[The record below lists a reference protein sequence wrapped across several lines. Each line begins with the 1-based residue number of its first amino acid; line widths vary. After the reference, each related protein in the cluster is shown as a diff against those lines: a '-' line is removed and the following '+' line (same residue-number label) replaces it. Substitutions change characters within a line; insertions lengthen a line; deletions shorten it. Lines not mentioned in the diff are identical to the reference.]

1 MPSYFGKTASGGVQV
16 IEFLSVVCIRPLG
29 EAARRA
35 IVTGLVVA
43 LPAANVWPILL
54 LHLGTP
60 LAAGAEAVFLALY
73 VWWTAGGGFSG
84 ILRTSRAIAF
94 RRGTQSSAQW
104 LWGMV
109 AALCFA
115 ATIHASIVLLFRFV
129 PFPVAAFRQGYDF
142 SFIPTVPLRWLAV
155 VISAASAGIC
165 EETGFRGYMQR
176 PMELSHGAPVA
187 ILTSAF
193 FFTLVHLT
201 KGWAL
206 AGLVPIIFGAGILL
220 GLLARSSGSLI
231 PCMIGHTIMDVGLF
245 AYWWTGIAG
254 EFVLR
259 PIGETGVDRAFI
271 IACIA
276 ACAMLAITLLAI
288 WRLRGLRQNV

>member
-1 MPSYFGKTASGGVQV
+1 VSLPSGPWVKLPVSLRAV
-16 IEFLSVVCIRPLG
+16 I
-29 EAARRA
+29 A
-35 IVTGLVVA
+35 GLLIA
-43 LPAANVWPILL
+43 LPAANVWPVLL
-54 LHLGTP
+54 LNLGVP
-60 LAAGAEAVFLALY
+60 LAASTEAMFLALY
-73 VWWTAGGGFSG
+73 IWWAAGGGPPRSAQ
-84 ILRTSRAIAF
+84 TSRATAF
-94 RRGTQSSAQW
+94 RRGALSSRQW

-115 ATIHASIVLLFRFV
+115 ITIHASIVLLFRFV
-129 PFPVAAFRQGYDF
+129 PFPVAEFRQGYDF
-142 SFIPTVPLRWLAV
+142 SFIPTLPLRWLAV

-176 PMELSHGAPVA
+176 PMELKHGAPMA
-187 ILTSAF
+187 ILISSF
-193 FFTLVHLT
+193 FFTVLHLT

-254 EFVLR
+254 QFTLR
-259 PIGETGVDRAFI
+259 PLRETGLDRAFV

-276 ACAMLAITLLAI
+276 ACTMLAITLLAI
-288 WRLRGLRQNV
+288 LRLRSLRQNALSQLSPSGA